1 MVNYSVQPLQTNSA
15 TARLVF
21 LLPGLAAMMLHK
33 FPRLFASR
41 LTGTSG
47 PSSPDRR
54 RMPHGCMRASHYCRH
69 TGTTRLRAPLFVHHL
84 QTRTPFDPGC
94 IKVTQCT
101 SHLPG
106 PSFKLHKLS
115 IHTDYLYGLCIA
127 LAFPIGYA
135 RSTCRPTDRHTD
147 DQRTGH
153 KVKILD

>member
-41 LTGTSG
+41 LMGTSG

-54 RMPHGCMRASHYCRH
+54 RMPHGCMQASHYCRH

-106 PSFKLHKLS
+106 PSSNLQVRYSYRLFIWLMHCTS
-115 IHTDYLYGLCIA
+115 FSNRLCSFNLPA
-127 LAFPIGYA
+127 DRPTY
-135 RSTCRPTDRHTD
+135 RRPTDRS
-147 DQRTGH
+147 
-153 KVKILD
+153 